1 MLRNANLLLI
11 VLGSALGCSS
21 PKPTRVYVDLSQ
33 VPVQQS
39 SVAPVP
45 YQTSAAPSGEYRIEA
60 RPGVSL
66 LVGLSEARLKAAL
79 EESLENRRV
88 VVARILEQRLE
99 ESNRQFASRLRSELR
114 VLEEDQWKELEST
127 LAQTRVPFDKVAD
140 RLGALQLELAD
151 LVGFPDQ
158 GNPNIP
164 DAEWARKRLARA
176 DEIRTEMAE
185 LEAQYIRE
193 RNAIL
198 RSIAERYLDRASE
211 LEVIN
216 RREAQASR
224 DRILR
229 EFRLSNEPIRVPR
242 SEVMTELQIETADDP
257 AAPITWESVPAT
269 TKTIPG
275 GPGKRF
281 NENSKVEWAKLWAG
295 IREYTLVSSPAE
307 GENRTAEFI
316 KWLRDQKL
324 IPSPNSASN

>member
-1 MLRNANLLLI
+1 M
-11 VLGSALGCSS
+11 
-21 PKPTRVYVDLSQ
+21 
-33 VPVQQS
+33 
-39 SVAPVP
+39 
-45 YQTSAAPSGEYRIEA
+45 
-60 RPGVSL
+60 
-66 LVGLSEARLKAAL
+66 AAL
-79 EESLENRRV
+79 EESRENRREV
-88 VVARILEQRLE
+88 IARILEQRLE

-114 VLEEDQWKELEST
+114 VLEEDQWEELSNSLER
-127 LAQTRVPFDKVAD
+127 TRVPFDKVAD

-158 GNPNIP
+158 GNPNLP
-164 DAEWARKRLARA
+164 DAEWANRRLARA
-176 DEIRTEMAE
+176 EEIRREMAE

-224 DRILR
+224 DRILH

-242 SEVMTELQIETADDP
+242 SEVMTELQIETEDDP
-257 AAPITWESVPAT
+257 AAPVTWDSVPT
-269 TKTIPG
+269 TAKTIPG

-281 NENSKVEWAKLWAG
+281 SENSKEEWAKLWAG
-295 IREYTLVSSPAE
+295 IREYTLVSSPAK

-324 IPSPNSASN
+324 IPSPSSASN